1 MNGLCAIDLTR
12 LEEGEIEKHELVKL
26 DLNSYNP
33 VWSINKQMITV
44 KNFDENN
51 IYILPNS
58 SIG

>member
-1 MNGLCAIDLTR
+1 MNGLCAIDLTS
-12 LEEGEIEKHELVKL
+12 LEEGEIKKHELVKL

-33 VWSINKQMITV
+33 VWSIDKQMITV